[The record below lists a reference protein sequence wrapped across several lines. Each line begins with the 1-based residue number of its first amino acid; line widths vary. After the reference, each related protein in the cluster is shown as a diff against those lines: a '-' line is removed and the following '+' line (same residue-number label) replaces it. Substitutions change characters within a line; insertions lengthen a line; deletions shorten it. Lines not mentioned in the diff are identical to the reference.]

1 MSTIDVTKTREE
13 LGLNQREFADLVGV
27 DRRTVVNWE
36 MGRKIPN
43 SKLLLFEMLLD
54 MNRKPKETNLPGE
67 HKSNSSDLTSEIL
80 ELKDH
85 IKTLKDF
92 LNEKTITAE
101 FYKNENLK
109 LKEDLDNLRKEFG
122 G

>member
-67 HKSNSSDLTSEIL
+67 HKSTSSDLTSEIL